1 MRNVEALFNEF
12 RNSNSH
18 PALAENSNA
27 HSAST
32 RESVNSTYKRT
43 CGPTNENHIHISF
56 IQELVKKKFSFRL
69 LAARPLAIHSDGL

>member
-18 PALAENSNA
+18 PAHVENSNTHTQTRT

-43 CGPTNENHIHISF
+43 CSRTNENHIYI
-56 IQELVKKKFSFRL
+56 IYTR
-69 LAARPLAIHSDGL
+69 AN